1 MSYFFYLI
9 ITLSFIFSNNC
20 FCDYAHRLQISFQ
33 DPATPVMEGIIV
45 LHHDLLFV
53 LTIIGATVS
62 WILFRTAFLFHHKS
76 NPIPSKMSHGTT
88 IEVIWTV
95 TPSIILMVLA
105 VPSFA
110 LLYSMDEII
119 DPSVTLKVIGHQW
132 FWSYEYSDYSNE
144 NNEKSIMF
152 DSYMITEEDLQE
164 GQVRLLEV
172 DNPVV
177 LPVKTHV
184 RVLVTSADVLHCWAV
199 PSLGVKIDACP
210 GRLNQVSLFIKREGT
225 FYGQCSELCGI
236 NHGFMPI
243 MVDCVSIERYIKWI
257 FFQIESETWLTNR
270 INAIKN

>member
-1 MSYFFYLI
+1 MSYFFYSI
-9 ITLSFIFSNNC
+9 ITLLFISSNNS
-20 FCDYAHRLQISFQ
+20 FCDYANKLQISFQ

-53 LTIIGATVS
+53 LTIIGAFVT
-62 WILFRTAFLFHHKS
+62 WILFRTAFLFEHKR
-76 NPIPSKMSHGTT
+76 NPIPGKMSHGTT

-95 TPSIILMVLA
+95 TPSIILMILA

-144 NNEKSIMF
+144 NNEKSIAF
-152 DSYMITEEDLQE
+152 DSYMITDEDLQQ

-184 RVLVTSADVLHCWAV
+184 RVLVTSGDVLHSWAV

-243 MVDCVSIERYIKWI
+243 MIDCVSIERYIKWI

-270 INAIKN
+270 INAIKS